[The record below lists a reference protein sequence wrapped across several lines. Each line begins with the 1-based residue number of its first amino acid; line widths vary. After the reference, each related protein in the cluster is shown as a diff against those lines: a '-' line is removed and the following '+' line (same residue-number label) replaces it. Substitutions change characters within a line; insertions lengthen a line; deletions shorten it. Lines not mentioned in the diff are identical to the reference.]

1 MTLELRDVRK
11 TYGTKVALDG
21 VSLIARRGDVHALV
35 GPNGSGKT
43 TLLDIA
49 LGRVSPDSG
58 EVVRDGEIGCAF
70 QEPRVLDDLTVADNL
85 RVFGADAD
93 ADVAEKL
100 RLDRVDDRRASAL
113 SDGFRKKLDT
123 TLAIADEPEILLLD
137 EPIADLDDVSKKRL
151 VELVAEYADQGNAV
165 LVSTHRLDEFESV
178 DRLTVLYDGRVLL
191 SASVD
196 ELDVPPHEAY
206 LNAVEE
212 HERAKSP
219 ED

>member
-35 GPNGSGKT
+35 GPNGSGTT

-58 EVVRDGEIGCAF
+58 EVVRDGEIGGAF

-85 RVFGADAD
+85 RVFGAD

-151 VELVAEYADQGNAV
+151 VELVAEYADQGNSV